1 MMKNYNGYACI
12 LLFNSYCRITVTKG
26 NRLSCFE
33 WGFENRSRKQDFQ
46 NYFVIDIQA
55 SFFAAKRQGRRRK
68 SFARFI
74 KQLNSHDYKTFNSH
88 TNLVSVPLSRMI
100 YARNTKEL
108 RNSSKI
114 TLLSV
119 CVCLPVCLLRP
130 FFLRNG

>member
-88 TNLVSVPLSRMI
+88 TNLVSVPLSRSNLI
-100 YARNTKEL
+100 FAWYTRETQKNSVTLL
-108 RNSSKI
+108 RSPCCPSVSVY
-114 TLLSV
+114 LSV
-119 CVCLPVCLLRP
+119 C
-130 FFLRNG
+130 